1 MGGSGA
7 GGMCVHPCLCPCVYL
22 CGCPSPK
29 EDAAVIFH
37 TFSPAFFFLFLFF
50 SFFFWCGF
58 VFERLLCEHL
68 SVVMLCFPSYSPLS
82 VVL

>member
-1 MGGSGA
+1 MCICMSVCGVVGWRGMGGSGA

-50 SFFFWCGF
+50 SFFFLVWFC
-58 VFERLLCEHL
+58 V
-68 SVVMLCFPSYSPLS
+68 
-82 VVL
+82 